1 MKLNKKN
8 FLVRRLYSE
17 SMGFLGETGSLF
29 LKYGLEKYGL
39 EKVPLFKSSNRSKRF
54 FYIN

>member
-29 LKYGLEKYGL
+29 LKYGLEK
-39 EKVPLFKSSNRSKRF
+39 VPLHKSSNRSKRF